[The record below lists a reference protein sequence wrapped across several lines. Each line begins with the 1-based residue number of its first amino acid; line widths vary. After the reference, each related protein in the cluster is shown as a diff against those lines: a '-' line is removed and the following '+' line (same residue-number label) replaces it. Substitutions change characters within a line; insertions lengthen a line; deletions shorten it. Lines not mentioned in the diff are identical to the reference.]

1 MLPSMGSQRV
11 GQDCVTKQQHLTT
24 GHSVEMSVRVPFFF
38 FNQIY
43 GVSRQPKAS
52 EILELTHLI
61 SSSRHKSSWDGQLF
75 PSSELAFSTRKYG

>member
-11 GQDCVTKQQHLTT
+11 GHDCMTKQQHLTT
-24 GHSVEMSVRVPFFF
+24 GHSVEMSVRVPFFFFF

-52 EILELTHLI
+52 EILELTHLV
-61 SSSRHKSSWDGQLF
+61 SSS
-75 PSSELAFSTRKYG
+75 